1 MSMDPA
7 PFDRTIEIDV
17 DGMTCGHCV
26 SHVTDELNQ
35 LPQVNNVSVLL
46 RKGATSTVTVVV
58 SEPVDDADLNAAIDE
73 AGYDVV
79 AIRRDAQ

>member
-1 MSMDPA
+1 MSTEPTT
-7 PFDRTIEIDV
+7 FDRTIEIDV

-26 SHVTDELNQ
+26 SHVTDELNL

-46 RKGATSTVTVVV
+46 RKDATSTVTVVI
-58 SEPVDDADLNAAIDE
+58 SEPVEDAALNAAIDE

-79 AIRRDAQ
+79 AIRRDEK

>member
-1 MSMDPA
+1 MSTEPTT
-7 PFDRTIEIDV
+7 FDRTIEIDV

-26 SHVTDELNQ
+26 SHVTDELNL

-46 RKGATSTVTVVV
+46 RKDATSTVTVVI
-58 SEPVDDADLNAAIDE
+58 SKPVEDAALNAAIDE

-79 AIRRDAQ
+79 AIRRDEK

>member
-1 MSMDPA
+1 MNTEPTT
-7 PFDRTIEIDV
+7 FDRTIEIDV

-26 SHVTDELNQ
+26 SHVTDELNL

-46 RKGATSTVTVVV
+46 RKDATSTVTVVI
-58 SEPVDDADLNAAIDE
+58 SEPVEDAALNAAIDE

-79 AIRRDAQ
+79 AIRRDEK